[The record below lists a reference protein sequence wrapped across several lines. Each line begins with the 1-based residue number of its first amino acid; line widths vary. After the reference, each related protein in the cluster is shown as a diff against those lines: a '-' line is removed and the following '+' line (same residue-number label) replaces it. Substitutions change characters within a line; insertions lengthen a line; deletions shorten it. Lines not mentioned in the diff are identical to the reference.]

1 MLSCPLFLHHNN
13 NIICVFVSLDLIYHC
28 YYYCC
33 CCCYYSQSGKSK
45 PAYLTLSKDKFTIY
59 ITSYQFKAGKV
70 GKNMTS
76 VRRPLLRKVTSIGS
90 NDDEK
95 SDVRAIDVGSLD
107 RVQKGQS
114 TLKFELAR

>member
-1 MLSCPLFLHHNN
+1 M
-13 NIICVFVSLDLIYHC
+13 FVSLDLILYHC
-28 YYYCC
+28 YYYYCC
-33 CCCYYSQSGKSK
+33 CYYYYSQSGKSK

-95 SDVRAIDVGSLD
+95 SDERAIDVGSLD